1 MLNSPLMPRPP
12 RPATTTSL
20 PIFARVST
28 NGDRENA
35 TKADPALLRQ
45 LNERNIFEIVRA
57 NGPISRAE
65 LARHSG
71 ISAPTASKAVA
82 NLLHAGLLEQ
92 IGSTQSD
99 RAGRPGQLYRVAIDK
114 VQVLGAVIDVRKCSV
129 VSAGLDGTIDPTS
142 SIEFATPRSY
152 SQLIA
157 AMTKAAKKLIRRSSV
172 TTLGTGIS
180 TPGELDQRNQRVV
193 QSPNLHILDGRSP
206 SADLQRTLGI
216 EAVMFHETVGTCL
229 AEQAYGAARGMNDFV
244 MIGTYEG
251 FGVSI
256 VSGGRLIQGKDGMAG
271 EMGHITVDVN
281 GVQCGCGNYGCL
293 ETIATDSAFSKTI
306 SRQVGKEMQIEE
318 IVAAASE
325 NRLDV
330 EAELNRTLEYVAI
343 GIAAA
348 INIFNPQAVLIC
360 SRMLDVT
367 PGALQLLKSCVAKRA
382 LKPMASTCQIIRAD
396 GNTRQGA
403 IAAILHHLTHSLGPS
418 LD

>member
-1 MLNSPLMPRPP
+1 MPRPP

-28 NGDRENA
+28 NGDRENT

-172 TTLGTGIS
+172 TTLGMGIS

-193 QSPNLHILDGRSP
+193 QSPNLHILDGHSP

-293 ETIATDSAFSKTI
+293 ETVATDAAFARLI
-306 SRQVGKEMQIEE
+306 SRNAGTEMEIEE
-318 IVAAASE
+318 IITAAAAGKL
-325 NRLDV
+325 NIH
-330 EAELNRTLEYVAI
+330 AELTTTLEFVAI

-360 SRMLDVT
+360 SRMLDGSVNAMDCLIASVT
-367 PGALQLLKSCVAKRA
+367 KRA
-382 LKPMASTCQIIRAD
+382 LKPLASNCKIIRAE
-396 GNTRQGA
+396 GNTKRGA
-403 IAAILHHLTHSLGPS
+403 IAAILHHLTHSLGPA